1 MTPRPVAA
9 AAHGLMF
16 NLGIA
21 TTQVCESVAV
31 ATQTLLAREMGGLN
45 AALATASNDEAGGEK
60 GSSGKASR
68 AAVLAEKR
76 ARSWHII
83 KVGCGAGG
91 LVATVLS
98 LATLL
103 GQKSVVAGLTNSPPV
118 RAACLSIMPI
128 VLFTQVRPK
137 ALGVSYQ
144 GFNSSSP
151 TY

>member
-45 AALATASNDEAGGEK
+45 AALATASKDEAGGEK

-91 LVATVLS
+91 LVAC
-98 LATLL
+98 
-103 GQKSVVAGLTNSPPV
+103 
-118 RAACLSIMPI
+118 RAAPSRGPWSTSGRKMRTEHSF
-128 VLFTQVRPK
+128 V
-137 ALGVSYQ
+137 
-144 GFNSSSP
+144 
-151 TY
+151 